1 MNAKTMIMKV
11 MGKPDGKLEKYG
23 KVNNNLAYELT
34 TVDHRKFDYS
44 NEHATI
50 IFVENQEGKLI
61 FRNDMTKIFYPE
73 TESNGGRFVGK
84 YYKSDL
90 ELAYEFLRTLVS

>member
-1 MNAKTMIMKV
+1 MNAKIMIMKV
-11 MGKPDGKLEKYG
+11 MGRPDGKLEKYG
-23 KVNNNLAYELT
+23 KINDNLAYELT

-50 IFVENQEGKLI
+50 IFVENQDGKLI

-73 TESNGGRFVGK
+73 TENNGGRIAGK
-84 YYKSDL
+84 YYKSEL
-90 ELAYEFLRTLVS
+90 ELAYEFLRTLAS

>member
-50 IFVENQEGKLI
+50 IFVENQDGKLI
-61 FRNDMTKIFYPE
+61 FR
-73 TESNGGRFVGK
+73 NGGRFVGK

>member
-1 MNAKTMIMKV
+1 
-11 MGKPDGKLEKYG
+11 
-23 KVNNNLAYELT
+23 
-34 TVDHRKFDYS
+34 
-44 NEHATI
+44 
-50 IFVENQEGKLI
+50 
-61 FRNDMTKIFYPE
+61 MTKIFYPE